1 MTAELQLF
9 DETGPQIVAVMT
21 EAEAIAAERE
31 IISLLA
37 VYSISEFMSWANR
50 RLRPH

>member
-9 DETGPQIVAVMT
+9 DETNPQIVAVMT
-21 EAEAIAAERE
+21 EAEAIAAD
-31 IISLLA
+31 
-37 VYSISEFMSWANR
+37 SEFMSWANR